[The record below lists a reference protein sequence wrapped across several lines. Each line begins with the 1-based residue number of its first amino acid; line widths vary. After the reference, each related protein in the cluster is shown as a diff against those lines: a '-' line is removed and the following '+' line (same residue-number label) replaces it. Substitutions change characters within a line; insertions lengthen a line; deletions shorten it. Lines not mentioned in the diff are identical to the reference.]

1 MCIFFLVIQKN
12 VCVGRFSRR
21 SAMPVVR
28 LKRGGG
34 DSAES
39 PMPVVRLRR
48 GAAESSHMEEEE
60 DEI

>member
-1 MCIFFLVIQKN
+1 
-12 VCVGRFSRR
+12 
-21 SAMPVVR
+21 MPVVR